1 MIRVSFDA
9 MEKTRWKKS
18 SSAVLNRSAMTGA
31 KSQVTRLNRAVHTG
45 VDKEGPGAQPPNGQ
59 AKKELTLCLHLKDD
73 ISVTDILKNTKNN
86 LKLSALFLQN

>member
-1 MIRVSFDA
+1 VLIRNVSRVRKVRLEDVIRVSFDA

-45 VDKEGPGAQPPNGQ
+45 VDKEGPGGPAPQMAGQ
-59 AKKELTLCLHLKDD
+59 KK
-73 ISVTDILKNTKNN
+73 N
-86 LKLSALFLQN
+86 